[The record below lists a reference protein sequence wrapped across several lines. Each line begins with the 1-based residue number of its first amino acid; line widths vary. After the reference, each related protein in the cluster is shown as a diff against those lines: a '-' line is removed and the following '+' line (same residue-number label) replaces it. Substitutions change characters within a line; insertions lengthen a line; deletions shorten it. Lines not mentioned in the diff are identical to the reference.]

1 MSNSYMNK
9 NNTQNMQK
17 ANVINRV
24 KIALGLLKFEEAVL
38 VDGTKVSAESFEPG
52 MALSVVAEDGTV
64 SAAPEGV
71 HETADLKI
79 TVDAN
84 GVITNVEPKVAE
96 VAAEETAPVVDE
108 VEMAEETEE
117 TMEEGEDKVEIELP
131 IAPGVIDAIIEAL
144 APEMEMLKE
153 RCAKLEAKLEEMMPK
168 VEEVKEDMSKFK
180 KAPGASKI
188 TTSPNTLYN
197 FGKENVEDFGSKVNR
212 LKAMTK
218 GMNVKF

>member
-1 MSNSYMNK
+1 MN
-9 NNTQNMQK
+9 K

-24 KIALGLLKFEEAVL
+24 KVALGLMKFEEAVL

-52 MALSVVAEDGTV
+52 MALSVIAEDGTT

-96 VAAEETAPVVDE
+96 VAAEEAAPATEE
-108 VEMAEETEE
+108 VEMAEESEV
-117 TMEEGEDKVEIELP
+117 MEEEKSIEVELP
-131 IAPGVIDAIIEAL
+131 IDPAVIEAIVSAM

-153 RCAKLEAKLEEMMPK
+153 KLAKLETKLEEMMPK

-212 LKAMTK
+212 LKTMTK

>member
-1 MSNSYMNK
+1 MN
-9 NNTQNMQK
+9 K
-17 ANVINRV
+17 ANVIKRV
-24 KIALGLLKFEEAVL
+24 KVALGLMKFEEAVL

-96 VAAEETAPVVDE
+96 VSAEEAAPVADE
-108 VEMAEETEE
+108 VEMAEEVAEE
-117 TMEEGEDKVEIELP
+117 TMEEGESIEVELP
-131 IAPGVIDAIIEAL
+131 IAPAVIDAIIEAL

-153 RCAKLEAKLEEMMPK
+153 RCAKLEAKLEEVMPK

-188 TTSPNTLYN
+188 TTSPNSLYN
-197 FGKENVEDFGSKVNR
+197 FANENVEDFGSKVNR